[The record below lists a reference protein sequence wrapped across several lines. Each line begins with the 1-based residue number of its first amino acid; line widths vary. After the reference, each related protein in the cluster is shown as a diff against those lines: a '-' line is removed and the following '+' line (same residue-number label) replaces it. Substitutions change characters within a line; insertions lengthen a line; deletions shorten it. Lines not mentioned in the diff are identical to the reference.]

1 MILGPPVSVLGDN
14 YVWILHGHGSPKAA
28 VVDPGD
34 AGPVLDALRERELEL
49 AAILLTHHHADH
61 CGGVAELAPHARVPV
76 YGPARESISGV
87 DHPVGEADRIDAAGI
102 PLEVFEVPGHTAGHV
117 AYRGEDLVLCGDT
130 LFAGGCGRVF
140 EGTPEQMSRS
150 LARLAALPAST
161 SVHCAH
167 EYTVANLRFALLV
180 EPKNRALH
188 ERLVAAELLRRE
200 GTPTVPSTIGIERL
214 TNPFLRCSEP
224 TVAAAAA
231 RFLGHEPQGEVEVF
245 AAIRTW
251 KDGWRG

>member
-14 YVWILHGHGSPKAA
+14 YVWILGVHGSSRAA

-34 AGPVLDALRERELEL
+34 AGPVLQALRDRELEL

-61 CGGVAELAPHARVPV
+61 SGGVAELAARARVPV
-76 YGPARESISGV
+76 YGPARETISGV
-87 DHPVGEADRIDAAGI
+87 DHPVGEGDRIDAAGT
-102 PLEVFEVPGHTAGHV
+102 PLEVLEVPGHTAGHV
-117 AYRGEDLVLCGDT
+117 AYRGEGFVLSGDT
-130 LFAGGCGRVF
+130 LFAGGCGRLF

-150 LARLAALPAST
+150 LARLAALAPAT

-180 EPKNRALH
+180 EPDNGHLH
-188 ERLVAAELLRRE
+188 ERLAAAELLRRE
-200 GTPTVPSTIGIERL
+200 GKPTVPSTIAIERL

-224 TVAAAAA
+224 AVAAAAA
-231 RFLGHEPQGEVEVF
+231 RFLGHEPRSEVEVF
-245 AAIRTW
+245 AAIRGW